1 MTYEELD
8 SLCRLAREN
17 DYPLSAR
24 NEDGENVIIRR
35 GPDRYEVTT
44 AQHNGWLQ
52 VITYWKDGTVE
63 EEFTK

>member
-8 SLCRLAREN
+8 SLCRLTREN
-17 DYPLSAR
+17 DYPLSGR
-24 NEDGENVIIRR
+24 NEDGESIIIRR

-52 VITYWKDGTVE
+52 VVTYWKDGTVE
-63 EEFTK
+63 EEYTK